1 MVSCGGIALTA
12 GLTIR
17 PVEDRDWPSV
27 RAIIDSVI
35 AAGTSYTYD
44 SGLAGA
50 TYRSLWIEAYPGL
63 TVVVEDASGAILGTA
78 KMGRNQRGPGSHVA
92 TASFMVSP
100 ASRGRGVGRTLGEYA
115 LAWAANAGFRAM
127 QFNAVV
133 SDNLPAVALWKS
145 LGFEV
150 IGTVPEGF
158 RHGDGRFADLL
169 IMFRRL

>member
-1 MVSCGGIALTA
+1 M
-12 GLTIR
+12 
-17 PVEDRDWPSV
+17 
-27 RAIIDSVI
+27 
-35 AAGTSYTYD
+35 
-44 SGLAGA
+44 
-50 TYRSLWIEAYPGL
+50 
-63 TVVVEDASGAILGTA
+63 VVEDASGAVLGTA

-115 LAWAANAGFRAM
+115 LVWAANAGFRAM

-133 SDNLPAVALWKS
+133 SDNLPAAALWKS

-158 RHGDGRFADLL
+158 RHDDGRFADLL
-169 IMFRRL
+169 IMYRRL